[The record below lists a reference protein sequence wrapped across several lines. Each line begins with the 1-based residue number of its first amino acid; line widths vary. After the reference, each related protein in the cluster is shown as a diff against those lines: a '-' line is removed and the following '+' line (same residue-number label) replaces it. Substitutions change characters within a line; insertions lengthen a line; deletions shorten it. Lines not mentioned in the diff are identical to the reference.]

1 MLNCGIMSEQKNC
14 VFLLPRG
21 DEPIVE
27 VCKKAGI
34 PDKIREIVQE
44 AHKQVLEVITMK
56 RINRQLLG
64 RISIEGST
72 FTLCEYA
79 EIIDVYRVIEQ
90 YVYLDEIGHD
100 YKEKI
105 RELVD
110 ALLKRT
116 KK

>member
-1 MLNCGIMSEQKNC
+1 MSNEQKNC

-21 DEPIVE
+21 DEPIVD

-34 PDKIREIVQE
+34 PEKVCEIVQE
-44 AHKQVLEVITMK
+44 AHKKVLEVITMK
-56 RINRQLLG
+56 RINRQLLS
-64 RISIEGST
+64 RISIDGST
-72 FTLCEYA
+72 FTMCEYV
-79 EIIDVYRVIEQ
+79 EIIDVYRVIDQ

-105 RELVD
+105 RDIVEAMNK